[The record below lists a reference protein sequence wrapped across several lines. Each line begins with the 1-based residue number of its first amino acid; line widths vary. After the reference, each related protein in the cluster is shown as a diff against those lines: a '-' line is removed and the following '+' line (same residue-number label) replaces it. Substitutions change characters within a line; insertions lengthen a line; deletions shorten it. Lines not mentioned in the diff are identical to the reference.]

1 MNICLTGNTFHP
13 IAKGEL
19 ITGYNIAA
27 SDLVNSF
34 FNYSAE
40 NQIYC
45 LYEPW
50 QIQQAALENM
60 LRHEKVDSER
70 IHLISEYDL
79 LFRGVSR
86 LPKMDILHSVKED
99 AIPLI
104 SMRQAM
110 KSDIPVTFTLH
121 GIAEQHLIMD
131 FFYPMLLLPFKPY
144 DAVICTSES
153 VRKTIENMF
162 HRLEDIVNRT
172 LSVSSPI
179 KHQIRLEKI
188 PLGVDISNFKPLD
201 KIRCRKKFGFET
213 DEFIILWFGRFSD
226 LFKAD
231 LFPLLHVFHKLL
243 LNNKDKKLR
252 LILAGSQDVGTDYAG
267 KMYSE
272 AQHIGIEKYVSI
284 IFNHE
289 IEKRSELYSACDVF
303 TSPIDNIQET
313 FGLTP
318 VEAMACG
325 VPQVVSD
332 WDGYRDTVGK
342 ETGFLIKTSWTN
354 CMEDIAT
361 ADYLPSNV
369 NRRRMLQCHLQVRS
383 VAVDC
388 TDYYEKLQLLIDKP
402 HLRQAFSEASRR
414 RAVEHF
420 SLQNT
425 VKQTEALWCDL
436 YESASV
442 SNGDFQYM
450 NIPMIDYCNDF
461 QYYPTQMLK
470 EEKIF
475 EATEYG
481 KTTSVKELLQYPIFN
496 QTVEEAILPEY
507 IMKYKLEV
515 GSVSMSDVINKYSD
529 FGESQV
535 KREIMYLY
543 KYDMIRPV

>member
-388 TDYYEKLQLLIDKP
+388 TDYM
-402 HLRQAFSEASRR
+402 RS
-414 RAVEHF
+414 
-420 SLQNT
+420 
-425 VKQTEALWCDL
+425 
-436 YESASV
+436 
-442 SNGDFQYM
+442 
-450 NIPMIDYCNDF
+450 
-461 QYYPTQMLK
+461 
-470 EEKIF
+470 
-475 EATEYG
+475 
-481 KTTSVKELLQYPIFN
+481 
-496 QTVEEAILPEY
+496 
-507 IMKYKLEV
+507 
-515 GSVSMSDVINKYSD
+515 YS
-529 FGESQV
+529 
-535 KREIMYLY
+535 Y
-543 KYDMIRPV
+543 

>member
-226 LFKAD
+226 LFKD
-231 LFPLLHVFHKLL
+231 RK
-243 LNNKDKKLR
+243 
-252 LILAGSQDVGTDYAG
+252 S
-267 KMYSE
+267 
-272 AQHIGIEKYVSI
+272 
-284 IFNHE
+284 
-289 IEKRSELYSACDVF
+289 
-303 TSPIDNIQET
+303 
-313 FGLTP
+313 
-318 VEAMACG
+318 
-325 VPQVVSD
+325 VV
-332 WDGYRDTVGK
+332 
-342 ETGFLIKTSWTN
+342 
-354 CMEDIAT
+354 
-361 ADYLPSNV
+361 
-369 NRRRMLQCHLQVRS
+369 
-383 VAVDC
+383 
-388 TDYYEKLQLLIDKP
+388 
-402 HLRQAFSEASRR
+402 
-414 RAVEHF
+414 
-420 SLQNT
+420 
-425 VKQTEALWCDL
+425 
-436 YESASV
+436 
-442 SNGDFQYM
+442 
-450 NIPMIDYCNDF
+450 
-461 QYYPTQMLK
+461 
-470 EEKIF
+470 
-475 EATEYG
+475 
-481 KTTSVKELLQYPIFN
+481 
-496 QTVEEAILPEY
+496 
-507 IMKYKLEV
+507 
-515 GSVSMSDVINKYSD
+515 
-529 FGESQV
+529 
-535 KREIMYLY
+535 
-543 KYDMIRPV
+543 